1 MSKGDKKMYL
11 TKSKRLN
18 MSLLISGILFLH
30 ILSFASEIPEMY
42 NHIYIDQAAGIN
54 STTTTG
60 SAEDPFKS
68 ITYAI
73 FLSERNNLSDPWYLH
88 IKAGIYDADPEKKA
102 NEREIFPINLR
113 ENMIVHGEDGAEN
126 CVISGAFSNDSIAAI
141 LKGKSLK
148 KLIIENLALKNM
160 KRSTLNG
167 GALELINSNHITIK
181 NCIIENNDGAGAWF
195 SLDSSGSIVLE
206 DNAFKNNKA
215 RTGGALY
222 ISTNCNSIL
231 SGNLF
236 SDNSAADRF
245 GGAIYING
253 NFYGDIKNNIVTNNS
268 SYNTWSYD
276 SSRGG
281 AFYISGNITGNIF
294 NNEINNN
301 SSSSTASSP
310 CSSYGGAFYIL
321 GDITGNIFNN
331 QISNNSASNSNSTNI
346 YNPSS
351 YGGAFYIK
359 GNFKGKIYNNLFK
372 NCSSQKGSVFYLGS
386 NGGKSTDAIIYNNLF
401 ANNMMQTGKTI
412 LGYDIASNQNIQ
424 VLNNTFIN
432 NDDFGCLYFENST
445 PESIVKNNIITGYTI
460 GVKVNE
466 ESDIFIMNNNFYNVL
481 DNLYWNNQGLGNDS
495 FFISMMLNNFQNN
508 YDWPPGFIDKTD
520 DYHLSE
526 SSQNIDAGINTGIFE
541 DMDGDLRP
549 QGNAFD
555 IGADEFSRGETNEK
569 PFISIL
575 WPSEKG
581 TTAKE
586 SLLIQWSAH
595 DPDDDAT
602 ISLYYD
608 TDNTGFDGILIAQD
622 ISENSDN
629 NSYSWSVSDI
639 DPGSYWILAKIDD
652 HRNAPVYS
660 YSKGMVS
667 IGVTP
672 PDPQDLI
679 VESAQNGTV
688 ILNWD
693 HITDPMAISYHV
705 YRSQSENG
713 VFYPVN
719 PSIVDYMDVSYGKV
733 IYVDEGLQDNI
744 TYYYKIRSFLGD
756 MQSPHFSNV
765 IDATPISSFL
775 FDCRPVTNTATMI
788 NIGGKVKYDFQ
799 LLPKEGF
806 MGTIN
811 LSCTN
816 LPKEMNYNFVFNGQ
830 NKGPVVHDI
839 EPPALVRLEVRTGSA
854 TIPDFYQFKLS
865 AQHVWSGGSSPFLHI
880 PLSLK
885 ALPKNKAGIQLILES
900 TQGRLGEPIELHG
913 SILPPLEN
921 KTISLTIVSES
932 AQISQ
937 TKVLTTTQG
946 GLFYDD
952 ETLSTLDIGTYAIQA
967 AFVDDLSEKQMT
979 SQHSFFMNKGQL
991 SITCFSNSNAEPA
1004 LNQDFT
1010 ISGKVFPNMPNA
1022 PLVIIAVDPDHEIS
1036 FQETVYTDDESY
1048 YEISHPFFTKKGI
1061 WKLKAYWMGDE
1072 NTTGN
1077 ESNTLLV
1084 PVEIDYGRAIIL
1096 GGGEAGLNNLYWDV
1110 TKKLTVNVYRNLNA
1124 MGFSHDMIWLML
1136 NSENVDI
1143 DYDDKQ
1149 DDIVD
1154 NTIPTVEAFTTAI
1167 KTQFKETLNED
1178 TPLLIYLMGHANSE
1192 HEFKIL
1198 GSDEMLSASAFS
1210 QAITEIQASTGC
1222 KVLVIQESCY
1232 SGSFIPQLSAE
1243 NRIIA
1248 TSAGNMPYQTDASG
1262 RISFSNFLFSKLR
1275 QGDSLKKSF
1284 DFAKNMLTNMGYP
1297 SPLLDDN
1304 GDGIIDDQDGP
1315 ISALQHIGGQMTW
1328 NLRPVIKEVKLPS
1341 ILDKGVSSAEI
1352 WVQTAIGDTAITRV
1366 WTQII
1371 PPGKHLEMDEIIQ
1384 YSEVILHPTENAN
1397 EYSGQLNHLD
1407 QSGTYTILVYAEDMS
1422 HERSDPTVEYISV
1435 SGSSTIPGDF
1445 NGNGKLDLMDIL
1457 HVMEYLFNQ

>member
-1 MSKGDKKMYL
+1 MSKGENKMNL
-11 TKSKRLN
+11 TNSKRMN
-18 MSLLISGILFLH
+18 MSLIIAGILFLH
-30 ILSFASEIPEMY
+30 ILSFASETPEIY
-42 NHIYIDQAAGIN
+42 NHIYIDQAAGTN
-54 STTTTG
+54 SATTTG
-60 SAEDPFKS
+60 TADDPFKS
-68 ITYAI
+68 ISYAM
-73 FLSERNNLSDPWYLH
+73 FLSERNNLPDPWYLH

-141 LKGKSLK
+141 FRGQDLKNITLQDV
-148 KLIIENLALKNM
+148 ALKDM
-160 KRSTLNG
+160 KRKSGNG
-167 GALELINSNHITIK
+167 GAVELIDSKNVIIK
-181 NCIIENNDGAGAWF
+181 QCVIENNE
-195 SLDSSGSIVLE
+195 SSGVWVSVDHLGNIRL
-206 DNAFKNNKA
+206 DNNVFKKNTNSH
-215 RTGGALY
+215 GGALY
-222 ISTNCNSIL
+222 VQNNSKITITGNNFIENST
-231 SGNLF
+231 GY
-236 SDNSAADRF
+236 SASCK
-245 GGAIYING
+245 GGAIYTSG
-253 NFYGDIKNNIVTNNS
+253 DFEGDIINNVFMNNS
-268 SYNTWSYD
+268 SFEGGVFRINGHLTGNICNNQINNNFANYT
-276 SSRGG
+276 GG
-281 AFYISGNITGNIF
+281 AFDVENISGNIC
-294 NNEINNN
+294 NNKINNN
-301 SSSSTASSP
+301 SGNYYGGTFYFRGYTNIFIYNNSFKN
-310 CSSYGGAFYIL
+310 CSSRKGSVFS
-321 GDITGNIFNN
+321 FNS
-331 QISNNSASNSNSTNI
+331 SNGEVTDA
-346 YNPSS
+346 
-351 YGGAFYIK
+351 
-359 GNFKGKIYNNLFK
+359 KIYNNLFI
-372 NCSSQKGSVFYLGS
+372 NNNSES
-386 NGGKSTDAIIYNNLF
+386 NSIVDSCDIY
-401 ANNMMQTGKTI
+401 
-412 LGYDIASNQNIQ
+412 SNQNIQ
-424 VLNNTFIN
+424 VINNTFIN
-432 NDDFGCLYFENST
+432 DNDLGCIYLVSGASK
-445 PESIVKNNIITGYTI
+445 SIIKNNIISNYAI
-460 GVKVNE
+460 AVRVSD
-466 ESDIFIMNNNFYNVL
+466 ESDININNNNFHNIT
-481 DNLYWNNQGLGNDS
+481 DILYWNNQGLGNDS
-495 FFISMMLNNFQNN
+495 FFINMMLNNFQNN
-508 YDWPPGFIDKTD
+508 YDWPPGFINSTD

-555 IGADEFSRGETNEK
+555 IGADEFFRGEANEK
-569 PFISIL
+569 PSLTII
-575 WPSEKG
+575 WPSQKG

-602 ISLYYD
+602 ISLFYD

-629 NSYSWSVSDI
+629 NSYSWSVTDI

-672 PDPQDLI
+672 PDPQSLI

-693 HITDPMAISYHV
+693 HITEPMAISYHV

-733 IYVDEGLQDNI
+733 IYVDEDLQDNI
-744 TYYYKIRSFLGD
+744 TYYYKVRSFLGD
-756 MQSPHFSNV
+756 MQSPHFSYV

-775 FDCRPVTNTATMI
+775 FDCRPVTSTATMI

-811 LSCTN
+811 LSCAN

-854 TIPDFYQFKLS
+854 TIPDFYQLKLS

-900 TQGRLGEPIELHG
+900 TQGRLGEPIALHG

-1248 TSAGNMPYQTDASG
+1248 TSAGKMPYQTDASG

-1284 DFAKNMLTNMGYP
+1284 DYAKNMLTNMGYP

-1304 GDGIIDDQDGP
+1304 GDGISNDQDGT
-1315 ISALQHIGGQMTW
+1315 ISGLQHIGGQMTW

-1341 ILDKGVSSAEI
+1341 ILDKGVSSADI

-1371 PPGKHLEMDEIIQ
+1371 PPGQHPEKDEIIQ

-1457 HVMEYLFNQ
+1457 RVMEYLFNQ